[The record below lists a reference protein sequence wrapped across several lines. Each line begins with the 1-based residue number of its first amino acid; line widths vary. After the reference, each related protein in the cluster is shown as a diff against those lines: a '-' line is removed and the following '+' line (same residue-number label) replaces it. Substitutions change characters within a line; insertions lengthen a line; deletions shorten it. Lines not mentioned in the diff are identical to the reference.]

1 MLENFIFL
9 NYFIIIIIMHKM
21 KKNNCIYKTF
31 KSFLK
36 FIIIFY

>member
-21 KKNNCIYKTF
+21 KKNIYKTF